1 MSWSCQPEEFIHFN
15 RLFKIRVGRDYDDK
29 LDNGTQIG
37 YDTWCATDPE
47 QRYKPVA
54 QALFDTNRFGE
65 FPSYDQLIKYGA
77 INYANRY
84 FRPKEPK
91 EPYEAEAAPKERGW
105 FAKNWWIVL
114 TLLVV
119 LVIAL
124 VLWKKMK

>member
-1 MSWSCQPEEFIHFN
+1 MSWSCHPEEFTHFN
-15 RLFKIRVGRDYDDK
+15 KLFKILVGRDYDDK
-29 LDNGTQIG
+29 LDNGTDKG

-47 QRYKPVA
+47 KRYKFVA
-54 QALFDTNRFGE
+54 QTLSDTNRFDE

-77 INYANRY
+77 IEYANKY
-84 FRPKEPK
+84 FRPKELYEVEADTK
-91 EPYEAEAAPKERGW
+91 EQGW

-124 VLWKKMK
+124 VLCKKMK

>member
-1 MSWSCQPEEFIHFN
+1 M
-15 RLFKIRVGRDYDDK
+15 FKIGVGRDYDDK
-29 LDNGTQIG
+29 LDNGTVNG

-54 QALFDTNRFGE
+54 QALSDTDRLDE

-77 INYANRY
+77 IEYANRF
-84 FRPKEPK
+84 FRPKEPYEVEADTK
-91 EPYEAEAAPKERGW
+91 EQGW

>member
-1 MSWSCQPEEFIHFN
+1 MSWYCHPEEFIHFN
-15 RLFKIRVGRDYDDK
+15 KLFKILVGRDYDDK
-29 LDNGTQIG
+29 LDNGTQMG

-77 INYANRY
+77 IAYANRY
-84 FRPKEPK
+84 FK
-91 EPYEAEAAPKERGW
+91 EPYEVEADTKEQGW

>member
-1 MSWSCQPEEFIHFN
+1 M
-15 RLFKIRVGRDYDDK
+15 FKIGVGRDYDDK
-29 LDNGTQIG
+29 LDNGTVNG
-37 YDTWCATDPE
+37 YDTWCATTDPE
-47 QRYKPVA
+47 KRYKFVA
-54 QALFDTNRFGE
+54 QALSDTNRFDE

-77 INYANRY
+77 INYANNY
-84 FRPKEPK
+84 FRPKELK
-91 EPYEAEAAPKERGW
+91 ELYEVEADTKEQGW